1 MASFGEN
8 AVHAYAN
15 IDQSGSQSINDS
27 YNITSVTDNST
38 GKTTFAFSTDA
49 ANNDYAFISSA
60 GNASG
65 TTTSGRTQNPDD
77 ALVVGSFRIR
87 NFNATAG
94 TTKDDTFVSV
104 IVISDS

>member
-15 IDQSGSQSINDS
+15 INQSGSQSINDS
-27 YNITSVTDNST
+27 YNITSITDNST
-38 GKTTFAFSTDA
+38 GKTTFHFSTDA

-77 ALVVGSFRIR
+77 ALTVGSFRIR
-87 NFNATAG
+87 NYNATAG
-94 TTKDDTFVSV
+94 TNKDDTFVSV

>member
-15 IDQSGSQSINDS
+15 INQSGSQSINDS

-65 TTTSGRTQNPDD
+65 TTTSGRTQVYD
-77 ALVVGSFRIR
+77 AANTVGTFRIR

-94 TTKDDTFVSV
+94 TTKDDSFVSV

>member
-15 IDQSGSQSINDS
+15 INQSGSQSIVDS
-27 YNITSVTDNST
+27 YNITSVTDNT
-38 GKTTFAFSTDA
+38 VGKTTFNFSTNA
-49 ANNDYAFISSA
+49 ANDDYAFISSA

-65 TTTSGRTQNPDD
+65 TTTSGRTQNPDE
-77 ALVVGSFRIR
+77 ALSVSSFRIR

-94 TTKDDTFVSV
+94 TTKDDTYVGV

>member
-8 AVHAYAN
+8 AVHAWAN
-15 IDQSGSQSINDS
+15 INQSGSQSIVDS
-27 YNITSVTDNST
+27 YNISSITDNT
-38 GKTTFAFSTDA
+38 VGKTTFNFSTNA
-49 ANNDYAFISSA
+49 ANDDFVYISSA

-65 TTTSGRTQNPDD
+65 TTTSGRTQNPDE
-77 ALVVGSFRIR
+77 ALSVSSFRIR